1 MGALKASSPTG
12 NSPEFD
18 KKVARRGE
26 GGYGDDRGDE
36 MNKYGVLELEMW
48 KLVRNE
54 NILSEMKKNECE
66 RER

>member
-1 MGALKASSPTG
+1 
-12 NSPEFD
+12 
-18 KKVARRGE
+18 
-26 GGYGDDRGDE
+26 